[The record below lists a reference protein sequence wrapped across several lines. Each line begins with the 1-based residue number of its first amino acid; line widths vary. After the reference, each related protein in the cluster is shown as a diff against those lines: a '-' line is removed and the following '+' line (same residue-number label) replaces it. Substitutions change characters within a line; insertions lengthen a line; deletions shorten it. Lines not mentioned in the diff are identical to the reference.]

1 MAQVSLFQKYR
12 SKDFDDLVG
21 QEVVVQTLKNALDSG
36 NPARAYLFCGP
47 RGTGKTST
55 ARILAKALNC
65 VHGPTSKPCCE
76 CDTCKR
82 IAAGSCLDVMEI
94 DAASHTQVDK
104 IREFIVDKVNFAP
117 AEARYKVYIID
128 EVHKL
133 STASF
138 NALLKTLEEPPEHV
152 VFILATTHPHEL
164 LPTILSRCQRHDF
177 QRFTL
182 KQIADRIKYVATSE
196 GLTIEDAAA
205 EALARSADGAMRDAL
220 VGLEQAAAYS
230 PGHITLDAVNEM
242 LGLSSFESVRA
253 FIAALSESDSAACLN
268 IIDKS
273 VRAGR
278 DLQKFTSELLEEMR
292 LMMLYHAKVTD
303 PEVLELTPEAY
314 NTFREDC
321 ARTNLG
327 SILSWINEFSELLRR
342 MKAGGSARL
351 LLETSSV
358 RLTVPEVG
366 MTLQA
371 LASRIDK
378 LEKMLAG
385 CAMPVRPAGNTGF
398 SAPASPPPQRA
409 NYRSKPADDYSSKS
423 QNAAEMA
430 LQRARD
436 LLSAPKEQEQ
446 LPAAQKKTADELGW
460 GKPSSA
466 KPGAASAYSVPS
478 SENVSDSARLNNPPA
493 AKLLQEQAEPVTS
506 AASPADDNSVTA
518 EKAIEPDHTDAAPK
532 AEVSRKSS
540 RSSAITP
547 QEFWH
552 LFLQKVKAKDIRIH
566 SALAGARLKNIKDA
580 VIYLEIPRK
589 NQVQLQMINDNM
601 ASLEE
606 MLVGKRGKKYRI
618 EIEQIDIDTTPE
630 EEHKLFTDKIKSMFA
645 AETVERS

>member
-1 MAQVSLFQKYR
+1 MSQVSLFQKYR

-21 QEVVVQTLKNALDSG
+21 QEVVVRTLKNALDSG
-36 NPARAYLFCGP
+36 NMAHAYLFCGP

-65 VHGPTSKPCCE
+65 EHGPTSKPCCE
-76 CDTCKR
+76 CDICRR
-82 IAAGSCLDVMEI
+82 IAQGACLDVMEI

-104 IREFIVDKVNFAP
+104 IREYIVEKVNFAP

-182 KQIADRIKYVATSE
+182 KQIADRIKYVADAE
-196 GLTIEDAAA
+196 GFSIDDAAA

-230 PGHITLDAVNEM
+230 SGHITADAVNEM
-242 LGLSSFESVRA
+242 LGVSSFESVRA
-253 FIAALSESDSAACLN
+253 FIAALSESDAAACLN
-268 IIDKS
+268 IIDSS

-303 PEVLELTPEAY
+303 PEVLELTPESY
-314 NTFREDC
+314 STFREDC
-321 ARTNLG
+321 AKTNLG
-327 SILSWINEFSELLRR
+327 SILSWINEFSETLRR
-342 MKAGGSARL
+342 MKSGGSARL

-358 RLTVPEVG
+358 RLAVPEAG

-371 LASRIDK
+371 LSSRLDK

-385 CAMPVRPAGNTGF
+385 GVPVRPASNAGF
-398 SAPASPPPQRA
+398 AAPAPAPSRSSF
-409 NYRSKPADDYSSKS
+409 RSKSSDDYSARTQS
-423 QNAAEMA
+423 AAEIA
-430 LQRARD
+430 LQKAKE
-436 LLSAPKEQEQ
+436 LIAAPMEPAP
-446 LPAAQKKTADELGW
+446 LPEKQKKTAAELGW
-460 GKPSSA
+460 GKPRPAAGASSETSEPRQANAETSLPSSQAEDASSA
-466 KPGAASAYSVPS
+466 STAPPSEAVPLREESKPS
-478 SENVSDSARLNNPPA
+478 
-493 AKLLQEQAEPVTS
+493 
-506 AASPADDNSVTA
+506 ADDNAQES
-518 EKAIEPDHTDAAPK
+518 AAPK
-532 AEVSRKSS
+532 KSA
-540 RSSAITP
+540 RSAALTP

-552 LFLQKVKAKDIRIH
+552 LFLQKVKEKDIRIH
-566 SALAGARLKNIKDA
+566 SALAEARLKTIKDS

-589 NQVQLQMINDNM
+589 SQVQLNMINDSM

-606 MLVGKRGKKYRI
+606 MLVGKRGKKYKI
-618 EIEQIDIDTTPE
+618 SVEQIDVDMSPE
-630 EEHKLFTDKIKSMFA
+630 EQHKMFTDKIKNMFA
-645 AETVERS
+645 AETVERPN

>member
-21 QEVVVQTLKNALDSG
+21 QEVVVRTLKNALDSG
-36 NPARAYLFCGP
+36 NMAHAYLFCGP

-65 VHGPTSKPCCE
+65 EHGPTSKPCCE
-76 CDTCKR
+76 CDICRR
-82 IAAGSCLDVMEI
+82 IAQGACLDVMEI

-104 IREFIVDKVNFAP
+104 IREYIVEKVNFAP
-117 AEARYKVYIID
+117 AEARFKVYIID

-182 KQIADRIKYVATSE
+182 KQIADRIKYVADAE
-196 GLTIEDAAA
+196 GFSIDAAAA

-230 PGHITLDAVNEM
+230 SGHITADAVNEM
-242 LGLSSFESVRA
+242 LGISSFESVRA
-253 FIAALSESDSAACLN
+253 FIAALSESDAAACLN

-273 VRAGR
+273 VRGGR
-278 DLQKFTSELLEEMR
+278 DLQKFTAELLEEMR

-314 NTFREDC
+314 GIFREDC
-321 ARTNLG
+321 SKTNLG
-327 SILSWINEFSELLRR
+327 SILAWINEFSESLRR
-342 MKAGGSARL
+342 MKSGGSARL

-358 RLTVPEVG
+358 RLAVPEAG

-371 LASRIDK
+371 LSSRLDK
-378 LEKMLAG
+378 IEKMLAG
-385 CAMPVRPAGNTGF
+385 GAMPMRPASNSVF
-398 SAPASPPPQRA
+398 SAPAPAPS
-409 NYRSKPADDYSSKS
+409 RSGARSRPSGDYSSKPQS
-423 QNAAEMA
+423 AAEIA
-430 LQRARD
+430 LQKAKE
-436 LLSAPKEQEQ
+436 LIAAPNE
-446 LPAAQKKTADELGW
+446 PAALPEKQKKTAAELGW
-460 GKPSSA
+460 GKPRPAVADASSETRPEKA
-466 KPGAASAYSVPS
+466 DSFQKAASEPEVPAS
-478 SENVSDSARLNNPPA
+478 QVLPGDASPLQAESAPA
-493 AKLLQEQAEPVTS
+493 AADNGQES
-506 AASPADDNSVTA
+506 
-518 EKAIEPDHTDAAPK
+518 AAPK
-532 AEVSRKSS
+532 KSA
-540 RSSAITP
+540 RSAALTP

-552 LFLQKVKAKDIRIH
+552 LFLQKVKTKDIRIH
-566 SALAGARLKNIKDA
+566 SALAEARLKTIKDS

-589 NQVQLQMINDNM
+589 SQVQLNMINDNM

-606 MLVGKRGKKYRI
+606 MLVGKRGKKYKI
-618 EIEQIDIDTTPE
+618 SIEQIELNTTPE
-630 EEHKLFTDKIKSMFA
+630 EQHKIFTDKIKSMFA
-645 AETVERS
+645 AETVERV